1 MDTPTRLLSPSSAS
15 PGQKIRKL
23 KRLFSFRQKKPLI
36 SKDQTPQPEISV
48 QEFIASTP
56 SKPSQTPQLEICAQ
70 ESISFMPN
78 KPNQAPKLEIC
89 VQESIAFTPNKPN
102 QAPKLE
108 ICAQES
114 IAFKP
119 ALPSLSVTVSPAI
132 SISPEEQPKLFT
144 SIHSNSIT
152 PKPVNNHAIVRVCL
166 SMLIWILMKIK
177 ISTDMIIGNLSMEQ
191 E

>member
-70 ESISFMPN
+70 ESIAFMPN
-78 KPNQAPKLEIC
+78 QTPKLDIC
-89 VQESIAFTPNKPN
+89 V
-102 QAPKLE
+102 
-108 ICAQES
+108 QES

-177 ISTDMIIGNLSMEQ
+177 ISTDMMIGNLSMEQ